1 MGFIE
6 QEARSVTDFVANSD
20 SARITLD
27 KPRYTARVPRNANL
41 SWERTAD
48 RASTSPREA
57 IAWCATPDCRNEV
70 TCNPTA
76 HDVEDRIIADVAV
89 LAMLDVK
96 GDYW

>member
-6 QEARSVTDFVANSD
+6 QEARPVTDFVANSD
-20 SARITLD
+20 RARITPD
-27 KPRYTARVPRNANL
+27 KPQYTARVPRSANL
-41 SWERTAD
+41 RRERTAN

-70 TCNPTA
+70 TCNPAA
-76 HDVEDRIIADVAV
+76 HDVEDCIIADVAV